1 MKQRIIRR
9 GKIVLEFED
18 VMFFHDIFQKS
29 KVIGEVD
36 LVLVRGKLRIMER
49 NMFFEEVNEDYPFL
63 KEIYLKLRPS
73 DFYQA
78 I

>member
-29 KVIGEVD
+29 KVIGEVY
-36 LVLVRGKLRIMER
+36 LVLVSGKLRIM
-49 NMFFEEVNEDYPFL
+49 
-63 KEIYLKLRPS
+63 
-73 DFYQA
+73 
-78 I
+78 